1 MFWSED
7 ERDVDE
13 VEDVDVVIF
22 FFVAFLLFFTFA
34 FDFGLNVDLFCAA
47 AAFSFAFFFD
57 LVSMIIISTNLGRGR
72 VSLFPNFLFLVNINL
87 IQQLNLP
94 GILRDG
100 VLTVLLWLYWG
111 AGGVG

>member
-1 MFWSED
+1 MLDREVAFDMFWSED

-72 VSLFPNFLFLVNINL
+72 VSLFPNFFLFLVSTTKFAWDT
-87 IQQLNLP
+87 Q
-94 GILRDG
+94 GWG
-100 VLTVLLWLYWG
+100 TVLL
-111 AGGVG
+111 